1 MALRTTPRT
10 IEQQNA
16 FNARFSIAQDTTP
29 DNLERR
35 QELQR
40 DFRELIQ
47 RAGVLLD
54 SELEPSQE
62 LSVALTHLQTA
73 LLFGG
78 KAIFA

>member
-16 FNARFSIAQDTTP
+16 FLTRFGIAQDATP
-29 DNLERR
+29 DNLALR
-35 QELQR
+35 QEQQR
-40 DFRELIQ
+40 EYRDLIL
-47 RAGVLLD
+47 RAGTLLD
-54 SELEPSQE
+54 IEVEPSE
-62 LSVALTHLQTA
+62 EVSIALTHLQTA